1 MPGARGGETPPADE
15 KRILQGNLISLQGNN
30 DTKESNHI
38 CIPVPITAW
47 TNFPAAHWR

>member
-30 DTKESNHI
+30 DTKESSRL
-38 CIPVPITAW
+38 VTLLSESSGVE
-47 TNFPAAHWR
+47 